1 MNKTAWIVSIIV
13 FVFVTVFV
21 LSLENSTTTR
31 HVKFTNQNF
40 EIKHEN
46 TELINDDKAKISL
59 NQTSIE
65 NKDVNAVNKN
75 SAINSTDVK
84 LNNSGNIN
92 NQSSSLG
99 DNSSFGNKQIHY
111 NNSGDVSSQKIKYKN
126 LDDKDLDD
134 LIKNAK
140 NIAAH
145 PVDYNSNPMEY
156 RNQDRYTYRNIDWNT
171 WRSNFVNQILDDSIS
186 IHELDRYGE
195 GTWFMYSFEVHR
207 NGAISNIS
215 VKSMYLTAEDKQLVA
230 NLIKS
235 YQFKNITIFPNGSK
249 RQVAKVTAVMM
260 LSNTSSYSKPSDFN
274 DGEKVKIKL

>member
-1 MNKTAWIVSIIV
+1 MNKTALIVSILV

-21 LSLENSTTTR
+21 LSLENSASTR

-46 TELINDDKAKISL
+46 TELVNDNKAKISL
-59 NQTSIE
+59 NQTDIE
-65 NKDVNAVNKN
+65 NKDA
-75 SAINSTDVK
+75 AINSTDVK
-84 LNNSGNIN
+84 LNNLGNLN
-92 NQSSSLG
+92 NQTSSLN
-99 DNSSFGNKQIHY
+99 DNSSFGNKQIQY
-111 NNSGDVSSQKIKYKN
+111 NNSGNVSSQKIKYKN
-126 LDDKDLDD
+126 LDDRDLDD
-134 LIKNAK
+134 LIKNANK
-140 NIAAH
+140 KVTSH
-145 PVDYNSNPMEY
+145 PVDYNADPMDF

-171 WRSNFVNQILDDSIS
+171 WRSNFVNRILDDSIN

-195 GTWFMYSFEVHR
+195 GTWFVYSFEVHK

-274 DGEKVKIKL
+274 DGEKVKIKM